1 MSEEDS
7 RVWWMTS
14 FRAFALSQL
23 VLFLRNA
30 SPPWSGVAS
39 VAAHTSKSQK
49 RGLAAPYV
57 AKHLLCPTLREFF
70 VIVLFFFL
78 PVSYFS
84 CPITLFLQGVIRPEI
99 TFSLLLF
106 SHQDTTATVCLM
118 PCSGLWIS
126 AICFSTE
133 VK

>member
-1 MSEEDS
+1 VSHNKMSEEDS

-70 VIVLFFFL
+70 VIVLFLSSKQTWYIGHPMFVF
-78 PVSYFS
+78 Y
-84 CPITLFLQGVIRPEI
+84 
-99 TFSLLLF
+99 
-106 SHQDTTATVCLM
+106 
-118 PCSGLWIS
+118 
-126 AICFSTE
+126 
-133 VK
+133 